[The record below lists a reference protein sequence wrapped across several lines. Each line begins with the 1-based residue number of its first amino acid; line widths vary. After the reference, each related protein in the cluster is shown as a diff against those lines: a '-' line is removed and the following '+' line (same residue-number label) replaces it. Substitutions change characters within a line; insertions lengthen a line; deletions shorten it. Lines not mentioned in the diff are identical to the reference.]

1 MFCSLVCCFAMQQV
15 KKDQNATK
23 LAKFK
28 IRIYSPNQEK
38 NKVPVLTETLKDSEY
53 LDNKIYIYHMA
64 SLFSCV

>member
-1 MFCSLVCCFAMQQV
+1 MVLQFGLLFCYATAFFLPSKEV

-38 NKVPVLTETLKDSEY
+38 KK
-53 LDNKIYIYHMA
+53 K
-64 SLFSCV
+64 